1 LEIVRFVFRRF
12 RAQRAL
18 AAGIV
23 ITLSF
28 AIAAVASAPIFIDG
42 ARAAIFRSTF
52 ANATEPVRDIRIS
65 MFAEPSDWQKSDQQV
80 RAAITDVPTDMVLTQ
95 GLTSARLPN
104 YAGQLIIMFRD
115 GASEHLTF
123 TEGDAP
129 GEGEVAI
136 PTGLAFAAGLGVGDK
151 LAVLGPSNDTV
162 PLRITGVFEPASKTD
177 PYFFGEASP
186 WPAGEDGEPPAPV
199 VMDRQTFLDVGK
211 RLGLSTQ
218 FMWDMYLPWDRMTWE
233 QAEALELTQD
243 TIDNRLEDTLTT
255 SRAHVEGGSPSL
267 IGDVRRSVSDL
278 ETPVFLVALQILLV
292 GLAVIAGVGVLLA
305 ARQGFELAVLHSR
318 GFSRGWLFRVQLLQ
332 AAVAAL
338 IALPIGLVLARL
350 LAAFAGA
357 TTGERAPGIGF
368 PTALSSAS
376 IRLAIGGAIVAAIVL
391 ALPSI
396 AAVRRTIVSERHHAS
411 REDRA
416 LLARLPV
423 ELVVL
428 PVGVLAFV
436 QLRQP
441 APTTTTGAPPV
452 QPLLLFAPT
461 LLILGATFLVVRLLS
476 WAARAADG
484 RVGRAK
490 RLSTYLAGRRLAR
503 SGDASFAA
511 ALLVVLSV
519 SLLVVATTFRA
530 TTVQAHRD
538 SAQSFTG
545 AAWVDAVGPLPAGAV
560 SALPSGTTPVARFS
574 PTAVSGGLPAATQGL
589 AVDPATFEGSAWWR
603 GDMADAPLGDLLG
616 ELRTDP
622 AGAPLPEEA
631 RELSF
636 RMTAPRDIGNV
647 DVRATVQGQDGK
659 ITTTRSVPVASGAET
674 YALDVAGASRLLSI
688 TMSPRSFAD
697 LVPDGS
703 VFEFS
708 DMTVDGE
715 PLSLDGWSPVS
726 HSGATGSLDRTPDG
740 WRYVV
745 SALSGADVAGVELT
759 PTELPAIVS
768 DDVDPSVSALSVAG
782 VRIPIRTVGVAHS
795 FPSATSGPFVVLS
808 QPALASI
815 LGATPEPPSMPV
827 EVWTMGGDPVDAL
840 RADGYRVT
848 DVTSAAKIQ
857 AGLDQK
863 PPALAIGMDA
873 AAAIAGLALVIA
885 GVGATLYVAQRRR
898 SFEFASLLAM
908 GAPVRELRR
917 AIVREQFWL
926 IAVASVAGLLL
937 GRLCVELAAAQLRT
951 SVGVTFPTPA
961 IVTDVPALL
970 AAFVGLAVATFL
982 ATRAAGRTLSS
993 LPVTTILRGEV
1004 E

>member
-1 LEIVRFVFRRF
+1 LEIARFVFRRL

-42 ARAAIFRSTF
+42 ARAAIYRSTF

-65 MFAEPSDWQKSDQQV
+65 MFTEPARGAKSDQQV
-80 RAAITDVPTDMVLTQ
+80 RAAISDVPTDMVLTQ

-104 YAGQLIIMFRD
+104 YAGQLIMMFRD
-115 GASEHLTF
+115 GAAEHLTF
-123 TEGDAP
+123 TEGTAP
-129 GEGEVAI
+129 AAGEVAI
-136 PTGLAFAAGLGVGDK
+136 PTGLAFAAGLRVGDE
-151 LAVLGPSNDTV
+151 LEVLGPSNDTV
-162 PLRITGVFEPASKTD
+162 PLTITGIFEPASKTD

-199 VMDRQTFLDVGK
+199 VMTRPTFLDVGE

-218 FMWDMYLPWDRMTWE
+218 FMWDLYLPWDRMTWD

-243 TIDNRLEDTLTT
+243 TIDNRLLDTLTT

-267 IGDVRRSVSDL
+267 IGDVRRSVRDL

-318 GFSRGWLFRVQLLQ
+318 GFSRSWLFRVQLLQ

-338 IALPIGLVLARL
+338 LALPIGLLLARL

-376 IRLAIGGAIVAAIVL
+376 IRLAIAGVVIAAIVL

-396 AAVRRTIVSERHHAS
+396 AAVRRTIVAERHHAS

-428 PVGVLAFV
+428 PVGILAFA

-441 APTTTTGAPPV
+441 PPATVTGAPPV

-461 LLILGATFLVVRLLS
+461 LLILGATFLVVRMLS
-476 WAARAADG
+476 WTARALDG
-484 RVGRAK
+484 PVGRSR
-490 RLSTYLAGRRLAR
+490 RLSTYVAGRRLAR

-530 TTVQAHRD
+530 TTVRAHRD

-545 AAWVDAVGPLPAGAV
+545 AAWVDGVGPQPAGAAGV
-560 SALPSGTTPVARFS
+560 LPEDSTAVARFS
-574 PTAVSGGLPAATQGL
+574 PTALTGGLPAATQGM
-589 AVDPATFEGSAWWR
+589 AIDPDTFEGSAWWR
-603 GDMADAPLGDLLG
+603 GDMADVPLGDLLS

-622 AGAPLPEEA
+622 PGAALPDGA

-636 RMTAPRDIGNV
+636 RMTAPADIGNV
-647 DVRATVQGQDGK
+647 DVRATVETPDGQTE
-659 ITTTRSVPVASGAET
+659 TTPSAPVVPGGSDYT
-674 YALDVAGASRLLSI
+674 LDVTGASRLLSI

-703 VFEFS
+703 AFGFS
-708 DMTVDGE
+708 DVAVDGA
-715 PLSLDGWSPVS
+715 PLSLDGWSAVS
-726 HSGATGSLDRTPDG
+726 HSGATGSLERTADG
-740 WRYVV
+740 YRYVV
-745 SALSGADVAGVELT
+745 SALSGADVAGIQLT
-759 PTELPAIVS
+759 PTELPALVS
-768 DDVDPSVSALSVAG
+768 EDIDPSVTAMSIAG
-782 VRIPIRTVGVAHS
+782 VRVPIRRVGVPHS
-795 FPSATSGPFVVLS
+795 FPGMTSGPFVVLP
-808 QPALASI
+808 QPALADI
-815 LGATPEPPSMPV
+815 LRATPEPPSLPV
-827 EVWTMGGDPVDAL
+827 EFWTMSDDPADAL
-840 RADGYRVT
+840 RAEGYRVG

-857 AGLDQK
+857 AALDQQ

-873 AAAIAGLALVIA
+873 AAAIAGLALVVA

-917 AIVREQFWL
+917 AIAREQFWL
-926 IAVASVAGLLL
+926 IAVASLAGLVL
-937 GRLCVELAAAQLRT
+937 GRLCVEFASPQLRA
-951 SVGVTFPTPA
+951 SVGVRFPTPL
-961 IVTDVPALL
+961 IITDVPALL
-970 AAFVGLAVATFL
+970 AAFAGLAVATFL
-982 ATRAAGRTLSS
+982 ATRAAGRALSG